1 MRTEQPMSGESDNA
15 ISPFST
21 PPSSSK
27 RTIRERRRDT
37 NALVFSDDDE
47 DTLCADTQYTTSLG
61 TMLQNLTL
69 GTPRI
74 GRSRQSTVAVDNKK
88 KGKKSRAVKRNRA
101 AISLPP
107 AALTPRDS
115 DAEADSMDWMP
126 STPHGQ
132 RKQPYR
138 DTRNIISRPPP
149 TSADIP
155 MSGSIGA
162 TGLFRV
168 PPSFHNQNPFGQT
181 YLTDVMAQQQEH
193 RKRHGTQ
200 EDGNSYNTVGNSLIT
215 NNDKE
220 TGLEKLFQQSF
231 QIRDSTSITAR
242 VKQWFSS

>member
-21 PPSSSK
+21 PPSSPK

-138 DTRNIISRPPP
+138 DTRNIISRLPL
-149 TSADIP
+149 TLA
-155 MSGSIGA
+155 SILVNNALGA
-162 TGLFRV
+162 TRLFCV
-168 PPSFHNQNPFGQT
+168 LPLFHVQAPFSQT
-181 YLTDVMAQQQEH
+181 YLTKVMA
-193 RKRHGTQ
+193 
-200 EDGNSYNTVGNSLIT
+200 
-215 NNDKE
+215 
-220 TGLEKLFQQSF
+220 
-231 QIRDSTSITAR
+231 
-242 VKQWFSS
+242 